1 MGQILNLR
9 CAPQC
14 RETWAARRE
23 MQSFSHLLPYRAP
36 TRMGHP
42 EKRFYANRLAISTN
56 ALSIFDVV
64 TTIQAE
70 DVIGLPCPFRALPI
84 RLIQS

>member
-1 MGQILNLR
+1 MRN
-9 CAPQC
+9 
-14 RETWAARRE
+14 
-23 MQSFSHLLPYRAP
+23 FSHLLPHRAL
-36 TRMGHP
+36 TSMGHL

-70 DVIGLPCPFRALPI
+70 AEDVIGLPCPFRALPI